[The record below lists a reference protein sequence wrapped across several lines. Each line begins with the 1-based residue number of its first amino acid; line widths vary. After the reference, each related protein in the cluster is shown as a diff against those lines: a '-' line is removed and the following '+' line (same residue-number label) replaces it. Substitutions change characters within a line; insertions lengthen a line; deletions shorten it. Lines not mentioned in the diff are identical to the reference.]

1 LDTVTQIALGA
12 AVGEATLGRQVGRRA
27 MLWGGICGL
36 FPDLDVLVPLGDAVK
51 NFTYHR
57 GPSHSLF
64 VLAAL
69 TPLFVYVI
77 LKLHPQTAR
86 FRIRWYALAYLAFV
100 THVLLDCLTVYGT
113 QILWPLSTPPVMW
126 STIFII
132 DPAYSIPLFI
142 GVLAAL
148 ILSRKAKL
156 GHAVNTV
163 CLILS
168 TGYLIWSAG
177 AKQFVDNV
185 AYESLTRQNI
195 NYERVLTVPAPFNT
209 LLWRVLAMDAGGY
222 YEGFYSL
229 LDDSRA
235 IRFDYYPNDS
245 KLLDGLDRHWPVER
259 LKWFTQGFYS
269 VERQGKDI
277 VITDLRMGLE
287 PNYVFSFK
295 VAQLGNPHAISSKS
309 ERVFGERGWQQLK
322 WVWQRIWTEAP
333 EVARYRGDQSS
344 MSINEHRVGVS
355 RPSSQFGSQSSRRLA
370 GSQL

>member
-1 LDTVTQIALGA
+1 LDTITQIALGA
-12 AVGEATLGRQVGRRA
+12 AVGEATLGRHVGRRA

-69 TPLFVYVI
+69 TPFFVYVI
-77 LKLHPQTAR
+77 LKLYPQTAR
-86 FRIRWYALAYLAFV
+86 FRIRWYALVYLAFA

-132 DPAYSIPLFI
+132 DPAYSIPLFF
-142 GVLAAL
+142 GVLVAL
-148 ILSRKAKL
+148 ILRHKEKL
-156 GHAVNTV
+156 GHAVNTA

-168 TGYLIWSAG
+168 TGYLIWSLG
-177 AKQFVDNV
+177 AKQFVNNA
-185 AYESLTRQNI
+185 AYQSLTRQNI
-195 NYERVLTVPAPFNT
+195 DYDRILTVPAPFNT
-209 LLWRVLAMDAGGY
+209 FLWRVLVMDANGY

-229 LDDSRA
+229 LDDSRT
-235 IRFDYYPNDS
+235 IRFDYYPNDR

-259 LKWFTQGFYS
+259 LKWFTHGFYS
-269 VERQGKDI
+269 VDRLGSDI
-277 VITDLRMGLE
+277 VIKDLRMGLE

-295 VAQLGNPHAISSKS
+295 VAQMGNPHAIPSKS
-309 ERVFGERGWQQLK
+309 ERVFGERGWEQLN
-322 WVWQRIWTEAP
+322 WVWQRIWTDDP
-333 EVARYRGDQSS
+333 EVARYRGDQN
-344 MSINEHRVGVS
+344 SI
-355 RPSSQFGSQSSRRLA
+355 
-370 GSQL
+370 